1 LNITIPFVF
10 FTIAIIQIGI
20 FINSISIIKIYPNEK
35 ALKYWAGSLILSS
48 IGIIAIAAGAMLAAS
63 LHRGT
68 FFSTVSNTIHF
79 VSIIS
84 LIFYTK
90 NLKEKTTA
98 KDNKIFTLLTI
109 FYFFG
114 FEVIRKNGDFIER
127 QTFTACM
134 GAIAYFVLLLEIKQ
148 QKLFNDSYYLK
159 VFAITSFIEFIL
171 LIIRVIVLLSNDYGF
186 IDSLN
191 DAPLFPVLLLWIL
204 LMVNVWSYISINGYW
219 TERISNLNTTNLI
232 ENTKI
237 KLLLNEK
244 YKLINSLMT
253 ANKTAIS
260 GALSASI
267 AHEINQPLGA
277 MKINSQH
284 LNLLLKSKKEKILVK
299 KIIKD
304 NDRAAKII
312 TTLKG
317 IFLNNNPTYRS
328 ERFDIFIA
336 SLEPF
341 FKELIREKNIRI
353 KFLLNSGVS
362 VNMNPD
368 EIRQVLSNLIQNSID
383 ALSLTSKKNK
393 TIEIKTSVKNSKL
406 ICSVSDNGPGISK
419 KMQSKLFAL
428 YESSKISNS
437 GIGLWLSNYIVTKH
451 KGSLILNKARAN
463 GAEFIIELPVT
474 NNVC

>member
-1 LNITIPFVF
+1 MNITIPFIF

-48 IGIIAIAAGAMLAAS
+48 IGITAIAVGAMLAAS

-68 FFSTVSNTIHF
+68 FFSTISNTIHF
-79 VSIIS
+79 ISIIF
-84 LIFYTK
+84 LIFYAK
-90 NLKEKTTA
+90 NLKKEITA
-98 KDNKIFTLLTI
+98 KDKKVFTLLTI

-114 FEVIRKNGDFIER
+114 FEIIRKNGDFIDR

-134 GAIAYFVLLLEIKQ
+134 GVLAYYLLLLEIRQ

-159 VFAITSFIEFIL
+159 VFAITSIIEFIL
-171 LIIRVIVLLSNDYGF
+171 IIIRVIVLLPNDYGF

-191 DAPLFPVLLLWIL
+191 DVPLIPTLLLWIL

-219 TERISNLNTTNLI
+219 TERISNLNTINLI

-244 YKLINSLMT
+244 YKLINSLVT

-260 GALSASI
+260 SALSASI

-277 MKINSQH
+277 MKTNSQH
-284 LNLLLKSKKEKILVK
+284 LNLLIKGKKEKILIRN
-299 KIIKD
+299 IIKD

-312 TTLKG
+312 TTLKSM
-317 IFLNNNPTYRS
+317 FSNNKSIYRS
-328 ERFDIFIA
+328 EIFDTFVQ
-336 SLEPF
+336 SLEPI
-341 FKELIREKNIRI
+341 FKESIKEKNIRI
-353 KFLLNSGVS
+353 KFLLNSS
-362 VNMNPD
+362 AKVNMNID
-368 EIRQVLSNLIQNSID
+368 ELRQVFSNLIQNSID

-393 TIEIKTSVKNSKL
+393 VIKIKTFTKNNKL
-406 ICSVSDNGPGISK
+406 FCSVTDNGPGISR
-419 KMQSKLFAL
+419 KMQGKIFKL

-437 GIGLWLSNYIVTKH
+437 SIGLWLSKYIITRH
-451 KGSLILNKARAN
+451 KGSLSVNKAYLS
-463 GAEFIIELPVT
+463 GAEFVIELPIS
-474 NNVC
+474 NNV